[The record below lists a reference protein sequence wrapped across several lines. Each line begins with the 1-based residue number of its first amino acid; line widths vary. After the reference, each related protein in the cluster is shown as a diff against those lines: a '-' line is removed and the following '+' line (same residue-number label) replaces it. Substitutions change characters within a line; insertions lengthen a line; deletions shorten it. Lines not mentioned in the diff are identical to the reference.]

1 MTPLRRHSPPHI
13 RASPSPAAS
22 QRSKPVRGRV
32 GAEVTVGLVEAVVAV
47 AVTVAGSELADAA
60 LPEVPAL
67 PGALEEPEPVAL
79 DGDEGV
85 VGCEGGLVAGLPL
98 VPDSGST
105 YCWSPAEDPGPPASA
120 VAGPASAHRPRT
132 ARPIRITRQE
142 RTARV
147 CQATMAAR
155 VERDR
160 QPAPAA
166 RPRLPIEPPQRTSG
180 PSAVRGSPRLAREG
194 ANSRFAGFIA
204 RQGAGGAITTSR
216 VRVLRAAS

>member
-1 MTPLRRHSPPHI
+1 
-13 RASPSPAAS
+13 
-22 QRSKPVRGRV
+22 VRGRV

-60 LPEVPAL
+60 LLDGSALPEAPAL
-67 PGALEEPEPVAL
+67 LGALAEPDEPVEL

-85 VGCEGGLVAGLPL
+85 VVGCEGRLVAGLPL

-105 YCWSPAEDPGPPASA
+105 YCWSPAEDPGAPASA

-132 ARPIRITRQE
+132 AKLIRITRRE
-142 RTARV
+142 CTARV

-155 VERDR
+155 VERDGQLR
-160 QPAPAA
+160 RRRARGCRSRPPPRVSQPSSDASA
-166 RPRLPIEPPQRTSG
+166 RR
-180 PSAVRGSPRLAREG
+180 PSTRLAGEG

-204 RQGAGGAITTSR
+204 CQGAGGATTTSR
-216 VRVLRAAS
+216 VRVLRAASGTARYAVG